1 MAPRLS
7 HGLLGAAAPPPP
19 VGRRRHACVLRE
31 RQEPSRPAEAVVEGR
46 LDLHLPP
53 ARATVHHGELV
64 EREPHHGTRQG
75 QVWEEI
81 KPSFQSAIAG
91 GVLSPC
97 AAGNRRPPYHC
108 LFLRLRQRLVGTTP
122 SYASN
127 KGGPQPLTAPRSCRC
142 RMPNCQAMMMPVFG
156 VLY

>member
-1 MAPRLS
+1 
-7 HGLLGAAAPPPP
+7 

-46 LDLHLPP
+46 LDLRLPP

-97 AAGNRRPPYHC
+97 AAGNRRPPPPLPLSSIAAASGWYDA
-108 LFLRLRQRLVGTTP
+108 LLRQQQGRPAAADSTKVVSLQD
-122 SYASN
+122 A
-127 KGGPQPLTAPRSCRC
+127 KL
-142 RMPNCQAMMMPVFG
+142 
-156 VLY
+156 

>member
-1 MAPRLS
+1 
-7 HGLLGAAAPPPP
+7 

-46 LDLHLPP
+46 LDLRLPP

-97 AAGNRRPPYHC
+97 AAGNRRPPPTASFFDC
-108 LFLRLRQRLVGTTP
+108 GSVWLVRRPPTP
-122 SYASN
+122 A
-127 KGGPQPLTAPRSCRC
+127 TRAARSR
-142 RMPNCQAMMMPVFG
+142 
-156 VLY
+156 